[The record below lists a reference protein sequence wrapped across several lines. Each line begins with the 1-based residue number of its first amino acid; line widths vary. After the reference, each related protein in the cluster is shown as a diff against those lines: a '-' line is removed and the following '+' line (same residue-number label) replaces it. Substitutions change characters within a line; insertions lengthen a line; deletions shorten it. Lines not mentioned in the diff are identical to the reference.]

1 MKLTG
6 SYKLNVKKEHVWK
19 ALNNPNIL
27 KQCIPGCESFDKESS
42 TVFNVTATNQIGP
55 MNATFSGTVTLS
67 NIQENQ
73 SYTLSG
79 EGQSPVGFANG
90 SADVKLKEE
99 NGTTTLSYE
108 VDVNVG
114 GKIAQLGSRLIN
126 GVAKKMSDYFFGRFA
141 DLVAPIVKEEEKNGT
156 VVKEK
161 RVNEIKS
168 NFLNKY
174 IYPTIAILILLVVA
188 IFYFVSR

>member
-1 MKLTG
+1 MKLNG
-6 SYKLNVKKEHVWK
+6 SFELSVKKEVVWK
-19 ALNNPNIL
+19 ALNDSNIL
-27 KQCIPGCESFDKESS
+27 KQCIPGCESFDKDSS
-42 TVFNVTATNQIGP
+42 NVFNATATNQIGP

-67 NIQENQ
+67 NIKENE

-79 EGQSPVGFANG
+79 EGQSSVGFANG
-90 SADVKLKEE
+90 SANVRLFEE
-99 NGTTTLSYE
+99 NGKTTLTYE
-108 VDVNVG
+108 VNINVG

-141 DLVAPIVKEEEKNGT
+141 DLVAPITEEKETGET
-156 VVKEK
+156 IEEK
-161 RVNEIKS
+161 RVEELQS

-174 IYPTIAILILLVVA
+174 IYCGVLILILLIVA

>member
-1 MKLTG
+1 MKLAG

-42 TVFNVTATNQIGP
+42 TVFNATATNQIGP

-79 EGQSPVGFANG
+79 EGLSPVGFANG

-141 DLVAPIVKEEEKNGT
+141 DLVSPITKEEKESET
-156 VVKEK
+156 LVEEK
-161 RVNEIKS
+161 RVKEIKS

-174 IYPTIAILILLVVA
+174 IYSVIGILILLIVA

>member
-174 IYPTIAILILLVVA
+174 IYSTIAILILLVVA

>member
-1 MKLTG
+1 MKLAG
-6 SYKLNVKKEHVWK
+6 SYKLNVKKEIVWQ
-19 ALNNPNIL
+19 ALNDHSIL
-27 KQCIPGCESFDKESS
+27 KQCVPGCDSFEKESD
-42 TVFNVTATNQIGP
+42 TTFAVTATNQIGP

-73 SYTLSG
+73 SYTITG
-79 EGQSPVGFANG
+79 EGQSSVGFANG

-99 NGTTTLSYE
+99 NGSTTLRYE
-108 VDVNVG
+108 VNVNVG

-141 DLVAPIVKEEEKNGT
+141 DLVAPVAK
-156 VVKEK
+156 KEK
-161 RVNEIKS
+161 GTGKIIKKERVEEVKP

-174 IYPTIAILILLVVA
+174 IYAGIAILILLLVV